1 MPAPKRPRV
10 ATIVPVFNEEAT
22 LAAVLSTL
30 RSISRLEE
38 ILVVSD
44 GSTDA
49 TVEIARA
56 AKVKAIHLK
65 TNQGKATAMAAGVA
79 HTSAPVVLFVDGDIL
94 HLSTSDVESLL
105 EPVVSGRAAMSIGG
119 RHRGP
124 TLDAIYTRF
133 GPRLSGIRCL
143 RREVF
148 EAIPERFLD
157 GFCIETALNWA
168 CERLGWRA
176 ETLILHGLEHVVKE
190 KKRGLVAG
198 TWARIG
204 MFTTVFLAYA
214 RLQLTQPSLRNTRPA
229 SPPQQ
234 QQLELEYINF

>member
-1 MPAPKRPRV
+1 MTAPKHSRI

-22 LAAVLSTL
+22 LAAVLATL
-30 RSISRLEE
+30 RSMPCLEE

-56 AKVKAIHLK
+56 AGVKAIHIK

-94 HLSTSDVESLL
+94 HLTRRDVESLV
-105 EPVVSGRAAMSIGG
+105 EPVLTGGAAMAIGG
-119 RHRGP
+119 RHRGAA
-124 TLDAIYTRF
+124 LDAIYTRF

-148 EAIPERFLD
+148 EAIPEPFLQ

-190 KKRGLVAG
+190 KKRGVLAG
-198 TWARIG
+198 SYARLS
-204 MFTTVFLAYA
+204 MFSSVFLAYL
-214 RLQLTQPSLRNTRPA
+214 RLRLTQPRLRHA
-229 SPPQQ
+229 QAKPQAQ
-234 QQLELEYINF
+234 SELEYINF

>member
-1 MPAPKRPRV
+1 MPALKRCRV

-22 LAAVLSTL
+22 LAAVLETL
-30 RSISRLEE
+30 RANPSLEE

-56 AKVKAIHLK
+56 AGVKAIHLK

-94 HLSTSDVESLL
+94 HLSAVDVASLL
-105 EPVVSGRAAMSIGG
+105 DPVLSGRAAMSIGG

-190 KKRGLVAG
+190 KKRGVVAG
-198 TWARIG
+198 TSARLA
-204 MFTTVFLAYA
+204 MFTTVFLAYL
-214 RLQLTQPSLRNTRPA
+214 RLRLTQPRLRNTRPA
-229 SPPQQ
+229 ARPA
-234 QQLELEYINF
+234 LELEYFNF

>member
-1 MPAPKRPRV
+1 MTAPKRCRV

-30 RSISRLEE
+30 RSIPCLEE

-49 TVEIARA
+49 TVDIARA
-56 AKVKAIHLK
+56 AGVKGIHIK

-94 HLSTSDVESLL
+94 HLSTRDVESLV

-119 RHRGP
+119 RHRGA

-148 EAIPERFLD
+148 EAIPERFLH

-168 CERLGWRA
+168 CERLGGRA

-190 KKRGLVAG
+190 KKRGVLAG
-198 TWARIG
+198 SYARVS
-204 MFTTVFLAYA
+204 MFTTVFLAY
-214 RLQLTQPSLRNTRPA
+214 LQLRLTQPRLRLARTQ
-229 SPPQQ
+229 PQAK
-234 QQLELEYINF
+234 LELEYINF